1 MGSAL
6 CGSRWSLHINDSR
19 DDLVCNIAIY
29 ADNTTVFCKCDQ
41 ASDLSQQLELATKL
55 ESDLPDTMDWD
66 KNWFF
71 DFNAG
76 KLQLV
81 CLTTGLIDMKRVGL
95 EEKSCFKMLGLT
107 FSYKLD
113 WGSYIVSVAKTSSK
127 KLEHLSPPPGEFLD
141 KLQKQISITVGHS
154 LAGSFE
160 C

>member
-1 MGSAL
+1 MGIAL
-6 CGSRWSLHINDSR
+6 CGSRWSLHVNDSR

-113 WGSYIVSVAKTSSK
+113 WGHTLSLLLRLPPRNWSIYPPHQGNFWISYKSR
-127 KLEHLSPPPGEFLD
+127 
-141 KLQKQISITVGHS
+141 
-154 LAGSFE
+154 
-160 C
+160 